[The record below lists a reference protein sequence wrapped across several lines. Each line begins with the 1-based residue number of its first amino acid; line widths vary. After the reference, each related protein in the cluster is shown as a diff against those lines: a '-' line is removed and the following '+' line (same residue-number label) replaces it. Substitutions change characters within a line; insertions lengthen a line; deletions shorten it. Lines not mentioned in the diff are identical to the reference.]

1 MPRNDCATGA
11 CAPSRYSHAAVVA
24 CIESHETNQKI
35 HVESLNACHFSR
47 RLRRVSGVA
56 HAEAPYV
63 YASEVA
69 RCTRMNSGDVPCPAS
84 TRYAGQSGE
93 VTVGGVVLP
102 DGTVS
107 DVTLLESNGHAELD
121 AVVTAAFMRIH
132 CTADEGAQPL
142 RMKEKITFLLM

>member
-1 MPRNDCATGA
+1 MFNRSMLAI
-11 CAPSRYSHAAVVA
+11 SAAA
-24 CIESHETNQKI
+24 FAA
-35 HVESLNACHFSR
+35 L
-47 RLRRVSGVA
+47 SGVA
-56 HAEAPYV
+56 RAEASYV

-132 CTADEGAQPL
+132 CTAGEGAHPI

>member
-1 MPRNDCATGA
+1 MPYQASA
-11 CAPSRYSHAAVVA
+11 
-24 CIESHETNQKI
+24 
-35 HVESLNACHFSR
+35 R
-47 RLRRVSGVA
+47 RA
-56 HAEAPYV
+56 MP
-63 YASEVA
+63 
-69 RCTRMNSGDVPCPAS
+69 
-84 TRYAGQSGE
+84 SGE

-132 CTADEGAQPL
+132 CTAGEGAHPI